1 MDEVVVGREKKE
13 HLNLE
18 KYITLAQQNKTEMED
33 LKIRKK
39 MTMELRMRQ
48 LILNKVK

>member
-33 LKIRKK
+33 LK